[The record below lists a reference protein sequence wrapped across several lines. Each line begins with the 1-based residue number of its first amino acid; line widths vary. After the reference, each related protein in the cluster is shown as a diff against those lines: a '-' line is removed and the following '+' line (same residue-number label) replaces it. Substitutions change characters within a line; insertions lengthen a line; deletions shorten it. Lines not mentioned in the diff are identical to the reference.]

1 MLVGNSSLT
10 KLQLCENK
18 VGISGA
24 HAIGSALA
32 HNRALLV
39 LQLANNP
46 LGDEGVCT
54 IAASLSANMSLMALQ
69 LDATGLSDRG
79 CMGLASTLSMHP
91 RLATLQLS
99 QNKITDTGAIR
110 LGTALASARALT
122 ALDLSRNGIESAG
135 AEALGEGV
143 RQSATL
149 VVLKLNGNGIGRSG
163 VLHLAEAI
171 ASSTSL
177 TELGLDGN
185 AHSEA
190 TAFRIGECLER
201 NRLRTEAAKAA
212 GADGAKSC
220 ASTAQGLPCN
230 DGVVSIDAAQL
241 YRLREK
247 SIALEDEN
255 SRLRARLAE
264 QGARLRLFEANVSRL
279 ACDAAGSETNSQLSS
294 LRDREALLSCRV
306 GELERQVMLSAEL
319 SSAHAAAQEE
329 LHALRCEV
337 LRLAAL
343 NGELGGRLMKA
354 ERLCVT
360 PVTLTQLRHDY
371 DELLHRHQATLA
383 EVKVLR
389 SQVQESTYSAA

>member
-1 MLVGNSSLT
+1 
-10 KLQLCENK
+10 
-18 VGISGA
+18 
-24 HAIGSALA
+24 
-32 HNRALLV
+32 
-39 LQLANNP
+39 
-46 LGDEGVCT
+46 
-54 IAASLSANMSLMALQ
+54 
-69 LDATGLSDRG
+69 
-79 CMGLASTLSMHP
+79 
-91 RLATLQLS
+91 
-99 QNKITDTGAIR
+99 
-110 LGTALASARALT
+110 
-122 ALDLSRNGIESAG
+122 
-135 AEALGEGV
+135 
-143 RQSATL
+143 
-149 VVLKLNGNGIGRSG
+149 
-163 VLHLAEAI
+163 LHLAEAI

-201 NRLRTEAAKAA
+201 NRLRSEAAKAA
-212 GADGAKSC
+212 AHIAGADGAESC
-220 ASTAQGLPCN
+220 ASTAKGPPFN

-279 ACDAAGSETNSQLSS
+279 ACDAAGSETASQISS

-306 GELERQVMLSAEL
+306 GELERQVLLSAEL

-329 LHALRCEV
+329 LRALRCEV
-337 LRLAAL
+337 SRLTAL
-343 NGELGGRLMKA
+343 NGELEGRLMKA
-354 ERLCVT
+354 ERLAEAACAST
-360 PVTLTQLRHDY
+360 PVTLMQLRHDY

-383 EVKVLR
+383 EVKR